1 MNKPITQIISKEQK
15 KLFKTFVLMD
25 LYIQEVDNIL
35 DKKKEDKLKEVS
47 DNILNKAKELQE
59 LMLPLFEEIYKD
71 STVSKSLFFIDLQKK
86 FDYSVNFSIK
96 HFKTKK

>member
-1 MNKPITQIISKEQK
+1 
-15 KLFKTFVLMD
+15 MD

-35 DKKKEDKLKEVS
+35 DKKKQDKLKEVS

-59 LMLPLFEEIYKD
+59 LMLPLFDEIYKD
-71 STVSKSLFFIDLQKK
+71 STVSKSLFFIDLQEK
-86 FDYSVNFSIK
+86 FDYSVDFSIK